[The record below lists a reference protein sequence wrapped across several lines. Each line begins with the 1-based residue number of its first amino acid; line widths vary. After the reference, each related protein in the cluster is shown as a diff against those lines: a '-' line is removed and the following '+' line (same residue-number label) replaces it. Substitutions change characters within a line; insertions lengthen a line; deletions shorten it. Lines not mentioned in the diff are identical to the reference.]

1 MATEIIQAFF
11 FGTSFGERVNGRPV
25 GLTGFAI
32 PDLGVVFR
40 SRHRGG
46 LHECQYVGLLALLKF
61 IDDNQEQL
69 GAYQFEIL
77 SDSTLVVYQIS
88 HRKFFSSD
96 LAPYYA
102 AAIDYKSKIDYRISW
117 VPRQENIA
125 ITGLSETPPLRSDL
139 DLKLD
144 INYPDA
150 DKSSKRLSI

>member
-1 MATEIIQAFF
+1 MTEIIQAFF
-11 FGTSFGERVNGRPV
+11 FGTSFGERIDGRPV

-40 SRHRGG
+40 TRHSGS

-61 IDDNQEQL
+61 INDNQKQL
-69 GAYQFEIL
+69 GNYQFEIL

-88 HRKFFSSD
+88 HRKFFTSE
-96 LAPYYA
+96 LAPFYA
-102 AAIDYKSKIDYRISW
+102 AAIDYKGKINYKISW

-125 ITGLSETPPLRSDL
+125 ITGLCETPPLKSDL

-144 INYPDA
+144 INYPD
-150 DKSSKRLSI
+150 DRSSDRLSI